1 MLWRLAASAKRRSPN
16 CVRESESSIQSS
28 SRSFATSTPTASC
41 TWRSVSVMTI
51 LSGSIANTQ
60 RSQYTGSSWRRPR
73 SCMAR
78 LGGPGICVAGR
89 AYRGVHGLHA
99 GDRWTW
105 KRPIV
110 EGDAIRATRVLTKA
124 ELREGAYGGR
134 SVLQVREFRF
144 YDAADNLIATCEMSV
159 VRAER
164 TEARGRGKYTDVE
177 LGRYSLEELDAI
189 DAEIDAEVP
198 RGATP
203 RLWDE
208 VTKDEKL
215 PAFVRGPLTIG
226 DMLVWHMGAG
236 GAAHVG
242 TGRQWLD
249 MRRHGRQRTII
260 DPRSN
265 VPQGV
270 QLVHMDAEIAR
281 YAAGMPAPY
290 DIGAQR
296 GAWTTVP
303 FTNWIG
309 DGGFLASMEVQY
321 RSMNFLFDTTWWHVH
336 VTDKWRSPIEPHG
349 FVECGVEAVNQR
361 GEVTL
366 RGSAICVLPFRAG
379 TPLAFPI
386 DVSPGCGRSVA
397 LTGDDRWP
405 VVVNDR

>member
-1 MLWRLAASAKRRSPN
+1 MTERDGAVETSRI
-16 CVRESESSIQSS
+16 SEE
-28 SRSFATSTPTASC
+28 A
-41 TWRSVSVMTI
+41 
-51 LSGSIANTQ
+51 L
-60 RSQYTGSSWRRPR
+60 
-73 SCMAR
+73 AR
-78 LGGPGICVAGR
+78 LRARIGVEHPIEQPYIRYINADSILHMAIGLGDDNPLWLNRDYAAKTVHGKLVAPPAILYGASWGAWDMR
-89 AYRGVHGLHA
+89 RGEGLPGVHGLHSA
-99 GDRWTW
+99 DRWTW

-110 EGDAIRATRVLTKA
+110 EGDEIRATRVLTKA
-124 ELREGAYGGR
+124 ELREGTYGGR

-164 TEARGRGKYTDVE
+164 SEARGRGKYADVE

-189 DAEIDAEVP
+189 DAEIDAELP

-203 RLWDE
+203 RLWDD
-208 VTKDEKL
+208 VTKGEKL

-270 QLVHMDAEIAR
+270 QLVHFDTEIAR

-309 DGGFLASMEVQY
+309 DGGFLASMQIQY

-336 VTDKWRSPIEPHG
+336 VADKWRSPGEPHG
-349 FVECGVEAVNQR
+349 FVECAVEAVNQR

-366 RGSAICVLPFRAG
+366 KGSAICVLPVRGGA
-379 TPLAFPI
+379 PLTFPI
-386 DVSPGCGRSVA
+386 EVSPAAADPSR
-397 LTGDDRWP
+397 
-405 VVVNDR
+405 